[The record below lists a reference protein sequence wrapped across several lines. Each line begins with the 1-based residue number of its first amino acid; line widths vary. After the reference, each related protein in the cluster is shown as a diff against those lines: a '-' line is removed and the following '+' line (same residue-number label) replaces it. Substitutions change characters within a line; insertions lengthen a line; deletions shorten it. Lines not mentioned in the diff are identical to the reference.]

1 MSAGSTTPPR
11 VLPVPARVQRAFGP
25 FRRALEE
32 FGDVVLLTGRT
43 IVSAVRPPYPY
54 GGELVSQFLF
64 ALRLVW
70 FPLLITTVAI
80 SYGAPGLQAANFL
93 TLFGALDR
101 LGGFFIL
108 AAIREIGPL
117 ITSIVV
123 AGIAGTAITADLG
136 ARKVREELDALQ
148 VLGVDPVKNLVV
160 PRFLALMVITGLF
173 DIYALLFGIFGGIAA
188 ELVNGQP
195 LGPFWGTLFANAST
209 TDLWGSVLKS
219 TCFGAIIAIVCC
231 YKGMTASGGAEGVG
245 RAVNEA
251 VVVAFLGIG
260 AFNYVFTQTLLAT
273 HPQILV
279 IK

>member
-1 MSAGSTTPPR
+1 MSTSPTTPPR
-11 VLPVPARVQRAFGP
+11 ALAGRARVQRAIGP
-25 FRRALEE
+25 FRRTLEE

-260 AFNYVFTQTLLAT
+260 AFNYAFTQTLLAT